1 MSTLNLL
8 KEEQESEKY
17 SEDFEQKSENH
28 KNKLK
33 LRSSM
38 TISANNKLLNVNYQS
53 RQNSINTNI
62 EEIYLS
68 SMGKSH
74 FII

>member
-38 TISANNKLLNVNYQS
+38 TISANNKLLNVNHQS

-62 EEIYLS
+62 EEIYFS

-74 FII
+74 FMI